1 MWYRFA
7 VVRLRKA
14 TARGLCSAATA
25 PRAYGSYGARR
36 AASEEVSV
44 PTEDCLF
51 CKIVSGDV
59 PAKIVRE
66 TERTLAF
73 RDINP
78 QAPTH
83 VLVVPKDHY
92 ENAAALA
99 DADESV
105 LAELLREAHQVAVG
119 EGVAASGYRV
129 VFNTGAQAGQTVFH
143 VHAHVLGGRGLNWPP
158 G

>member
-1 MWYRFA
+1 
-7 VVRLRKA
+7 VS
-14 TARGLCSAATA
+14 T
-25 PRAYGSYGARR
+25 
-36 AASEEVSV
+36 EE
-44 PTEDCLF
+44 CLF

-66 TERTLAF
+66 TERTVAF

-83 VLVVPKDHY
+83 VLVVTKDHY
-92 ENAAALA
+92 PDVAALA
-99 DADESV
+99 AADAATLAQV
-105 LAELLREAHQVAVG
+105 LNEAHQVAVG
-119 EGVAASGYRV
+119 EGVADDGYRV
-129 VFNTGAQAGQTVFH
+129 VFNTGSQAGQTVFH